1 MKKEGVPNEWGKD
14 SLKNGIGL
22 HLEENKVYIS
32 HTVYPTSEPIQRAL
46 QFRAKGTGTMRRQ
59 VQAEPWRLGGM
70 PVGRCTPT
78 ALNL

>member
-1 MKKEGVPNEWGKD
+1 MSGEKIV

-46 QFRAKGTGTMRRQ
+46 QFRAKGTGTVRRQ
-59 VQAEPWRLGGM
+59 VQAGAGRALEAGRDASWQVHSHSTEPVR
-70 PVGRCTPT
+70 
-78 ALNL
+78 